1 MPQNA
6 IASHPNK
13 IRMLNK
19 KMNHSNTAIMKRNA
33 IIIFSFFLCFIF
45 YSCSKEEIEQE
56 ENNAPIIST
65 GKVVTEKTI
74 GMEGGSL
81 KAENFEVTIPVRTFS
96 APVKV
101 SITKISDNGFGSNAL
116 TDAYLINNIPSNAT
130 GKLKLSLKIPS
141 TTGNV
146 TLMLI
151 SNPFSPSNYGEII
164 SSVPINFEKNGD
176 VAQIEVT
183 LNDLTQSRGFTRS
196 ENDESSYFSLGL
208 QAVTGRTSLV
218 TDGEHFKIS
227 YPVIMD
233 EEATNLGDYLEE
245 ALEKITL
252 SPLNMSTRGRTSWP
266 IDVTIRKLKS
276 NQDGFFEPSI
286 LGNNYASLTFNQ
298 DKIDD
303 VTQMRATAIHEL
315 MHLVQSLYDSR
326 NRYSKAK
333 FESPTLWLDEAVA
346 VWCEGLMMTEASYVP
361 SVRHGHEMAPFEG
374 NFVNRPEDPQ
384 NFGYGMS
391 AMIKYI
397 TGQYGNACISSI
409 YDKVQN
415 GSKAID
421 AVKEG
426 LNKLYWE
433 WYGQFIAK
441 YTEGKIYSD
450 MGLQMILGN
459 DPPVVSYDTK
469 SDTLKTVSANY
480 QPLQTRFYKLQI
492 NGDNLEDNSKLS
504 IKTKDPNFE
513 YFALYKY
520 KGSEFSLIAQGS
532 TISFEGIKKV
542 LTDGYQCLLT
552 VTNTQYSY
560 SSTAARDI
568 DVQIMLQHQL
578 YKHFWF
584 FVIPYCKVED
594 SSNSTEVYS
603 VFSWTVANN
612 SELVAKNNVY
622 SSSWTYSEKDNYYD
636 VNISHTG
643 TFSATLNEDKTINF
657 KYDEVIKQII
667 DENHIATT
675 TVKIEGKNIPLASTT
690 DKDVTWFAS
699 PCYGYITN
707 FSYKQEYI
715 QNGKTNIITYT
726 GSYPYSGPENTSVG
740 LVLKRE

>member
-1 MPQNA
+1 
-6 IASHPNK
+6 
-13 IRMLNK
+13 
-19 KMNHSNTAIMKRNA
+19 MKRNV
-33 IIIFSFFLCFIF
+33 IIIFSFFLCFIY

-56 ENNAPIIST
+56 GEDNPTIIST
-65 GKVVTEKTI
+65 GKVISEKTI
-74 GMEGGSL
+74 GIEGGNL
-81 KAENFEVTIPVRTFS
+81 QAEGFEVTVPAQTFS
-96 APVKV
+96 APTKV
-101 SITKISDNGFGSNAL
+101 SITKINDNGFGSNAL
-116 TDAYLINNIPSNAT
+116 TDAYLINNIPSDAT

-146 TLMLI
+146 TLMFT
-151 SNPFSPSNYGEII
+151 SNPFAPSDYGEII

-176 VAQIEVT
+176 VAQVEVMLT
-183 LNDLTQSRGFTRS
+183 DLTQSQGFSRS
-196 ENDESSYFSLGL
+196 GDKESSYFSLGL
-208 QAVTGRTSLV
+208 QAVTGYTSLV
-218 TDGEHFKIS
+218 SDGEHFKIS

-245 ALEKITL
+245 ALEKITQL
-252 SPLNMSTRGRTSWP
+252 PLNMSTQGRSSWP
-266 IDVTIRKLKS
+266 IDVTIKKLGS
-276 NQDGFFEPSI
+276 NQYGFFEPSI
-286 LGNNYASLTFNQ
+286 LGNNYASLIFNK

-303 VTQMRATAIHEL
+303 VTQMRATTIHEL
-315 MHLVQSLYDSR
+315 MHLVQSLYDPR

-346 VWCEGLMMTEASYVP
+346 VWCEGLMIPESSYISP
-361 SVRHGHEMAPFEG
+361 VRNGNEMAPFKG
-374 NFVNRPEDPQ
+374 NFVNKPDDPQ

-397 TGQYGNACISSI
+397 TEQYGFTRIALI
-409 YDKVQN
+409 YDKIKN

-441 YTEGKIYSD
+441 YTEGKIYDD
-450 MGLQMILGN
+450 MGLNLILGN
-459 DPPVVSYDTK
+459 QPPVVSYDTK

-480 QPLQTRFYKLQI
+480 QPLQTRFYKIQI
-492 NGDNLEDNSKLS
+492 NGDNLEDNSKLL
-504 IKTKDPNFE
+504 IKTKDPDFE
-513 YFALYKY
+513 YFSLYKY

-542 LTDGYQCLLT
+542 LSDGYQCLLT

-568 DVQIMLQHQL
+568 VVQIMLQHQL

-584 FVIPYCKVED
+584 FVIPYCKVVD
-594 SSNSTEVYS
+594 SSNPTEMYS
-603 VFSWTVANN
+603 FFSWTVANN
-612 SELVAKNNVY
+612 AELVAKNNVY
-622 SSSWTYSEKDNYYD
+622 SSSWKYSRKDNYSDENFTY
-636 VNISHTG
+636 TG

-657 KYDEVIKQII
+657 KYDEVIKEII
-667 DENHIATT
+667 DENHTATT
-675 TVKIEGKNIPLASTT
+675 TVAIEGKNIPLANTT
-690 DKDVTWFAS
+690 DKDATWFALS
-699 PCYGYITN
+699 CYGFITN
-707 FSYKQEYI
+707 FSYKQEYN

-726 GSYPYSGPENTSVG
+726 GPYPYSGPEEDTSSVG

>member
-1 MPQNA
+1 
-6 IASHPNK
+6 
-13 IRMLNK
+13 
-19 KMNHSNTAIMKRNA
+19 MKRNV
-33 IIIFSFFLCFIF
+33 IIIFSFFLCFIY

-56 ENNAPIIST
+56 GEDNPTIIST
-65 GKVVTEKTI
+65 GKVISEKTI
-74 GMEGGSL
+74 GIEGGNL
-81 KAENFEVTIPVRTFS
+81 QAEGFEVTVPAQTFS
-96 APVKV
+96 APTKV

-141 TTGNV
+141 PTDNV

-151 SNPFSPSNYGEII
+151 SNPFSSSNYGEII

-208 QAVTGRTSLV
+208 QAVSGYTSLV
-218 TDGEHFKIS
+218 SDEEHFKVS

-233 EEATNLGDYLEE
+233 EEATDLGDYLEE
-245 ALEKITL
+245 ALEKITQ
-252 SPLNMSTRGRTSWP
+252 SPLNMSTQERTSWP
-266 IDVTIRKLKS
+266 IDVTIRKLGN
-276 NQDGFFEPSI
+276 NQYGFFEPSI
-286 LGNNYASLTFNQ
+286 WGNNYASLIFNQ
-298 DKIDD
+298 DKMNDD
-303 VTQMRATAIHEL
+303 TQIRATAIHEL
-315 MHLVQSLYDSR
+315 MHLVQSLYDPR

-333 FESPTLWLDEAVA
+333 CESPILWLDEAVA
-346 VWCEGLMMTEASYVP
+346 VWSEGLMISESSYI
-361 SVRHGHEMAPFEG
+361 SLARHGHELAPFEG

-397 TGQYGNACISSI
+397 TEQYGFTRIALI
-409 YDKVQN
+409 YDKIKN

-441 YTEGKIYSD
+441 YTEGKIYDD
-450 MGLQMILGN
+450 MGLNLILGN
-459 DPPVVSYDTK
+459 QPPVISYDTK

-480 QPLQTRFYKLQI
+480 QPLQTRFYKIQI
-492 NGDNLEDNSKLS
+492 NGDNLEDNSKLL
-504 IKTKDPNFE
+504 IKTKDPDFE
-513 YFALYKY
+513 YFSLYKY

-542 LTDGYQCLLT
+542 LSDGYQCLLT

-568 DVQIMLQHQL
+568 VVQIMLQHQL

-584 FVIPYCKVED
+584 FVIPYCKVVD
-594 SSNSTEVYS
+594 SSNPTEMYS

-612 SELVAKNNVY
+612 AELVAKNNAY
-622 SSSWTYSEKDNYYD
+622 SSSWKYSRKDNY
-636 VNISHTG
+636 VNVDITYTG

-657 KYDEVIKQII
+657 KYDEVIKEII
-667 DENHIATT
+667 DENHTATT
-675 TVKIEGKNIPLASTT
+675 TVAIEGKNIPLANTT
-690 DKDVTWFAS
+690 DKDATWFTLS
-699 PCYGYITN
+699 CYGFITN
-707 FSYKQEYI
+707 FSYKQEYN

-726 GSYPYSGPENTSVG
+726 GPYPYSGPEEDTSVG

>member
-1 MPQNA
+1 
-6 IASHPNK
+6 
-13 IRMLNK
+13 
-19 KMNHSNTAIMKRNA
+19 MNHSNTAIMKRNA

-252 SPLNMSTRGRTSWP
+252 SPLNMSTQGRTSWP

-542 LTDGYQCLLT
+542 LSDGYQCLLT

-568 DVQIMLQHQL
+568 DVQIMLQLQPYKYFLLRLSVYCKIAEDKYYL
-578 YKHFWF
+578 YKTAWGT
-584 FVIPYCKVED
+584 IG
-594 SSNSTEVYS
+594 
-603 VFSWTVANN
+603 NN
-612 SELVAKNNVY
+612 KSELVFKDNAY

-643 TFSATLNEDKTINF
+643 TFSATLNKDKTINF
-657 KYDEVIKQII
+657 KCNEVIKEIMDI
-667 DENHIATT
+667 DYVVTT
-675 TVKIEGKNIPLASTT
+675 TVATEGKNIPVYVTT
-690 DKDVTWFAS
+690 DKGTTWRGLSYDF
-699 PCYGYITN
+699 ITN
-707 FSYKQEYI
+707 FSLKNENPKYGY
-715 QNGKTNIITYT
+715 TITYT
-726 GSYPYSGPENTSVG
+726 GPYPYSGTDDAYVELSLTY
-740 LVLKRE
+740 